1 MILLTICYVI
11 FQLKFY
17 HAISFFFLMELQSE
31 HTLNTLK
38 KKHIDSFLNNTL
50 SSSPIE
56 WIQQM
61 VDFMFA
67 RENHLNILIIYDDQ

>member
-1 MILLTICYVI
+1 MLCDLSIEILSCNFILLFSGTPKRTH
-11 FQLKFY
+11 LK
-17 HAISFFFLMELQSE
+17 
-31 HTLNTLK
+31 HTK
-38 KKHIDSFLNNTL
+38 KKHIDFFLNNTL
-50 SSSPIE
+50 SSSSIE

>member
-1 MILLTICYVI
+1 MISLMICYVI

-17 HAISFFFLMELQSE
+17 HAISFFFLEELQSE
-31 HTLNTLK
+31 YTLNTLK
-38 KKHIDSFLNNTL
+38 KHIDSFPNNTL